1 MNILDKNIS
10 ELMDLMDKEEITNEE
25 IIKIYLKN
33 IFEKGLDKKVYKSL
47 CEEESIEKAKEIDM
61 KRKNGEKLG
70 ALAGIPI
77 AVTEDISTKGI
88 LTEAGSKILK
98 DYIPPFNATIIEKL
112 SAEDAIILG
121 KIKISEFSLEDRE
134 YSVRC
139 ILDKGALAVIGSDRE
154 GKNVAKL
161 QPSYGLVS
169 RYGIIS
175 ATSSLSPLT
184 LIAKGANDLALVLN
198 AISGY
203 DKRDSTSVDL
213 GTQRDD
219 DPCDD
224 CHSKHRQGIPDDFKC
239 GGHRGQSPWST
250 KIDQMNSPHELQGNG
265 TQGDGSFVGS
275 PHGLQENEAK
285 GDDSDTG
292 KTARAVSKV
301 KIPKELLND
310 DLVKDIKELGID
322 VEESTIE
329 TGKYILPAFKIL
341 SSAEFASATA
351 RYDGIR
357 YGYRSDNYEN
367 REELY
372 KNTRSEGFGKEAKKT
387 IIFGNHVINAE
398 QYDRYY
404 KKSQKIRSLIKDE
417 IDKILEDGSILLLPL
432 SDDLDENLKEGYKE
446 LGSMTGYPMLSIPY
460 RSTEDEYM
468 ELYMLS
474 SSFDE
479 KTLIQ
484 LANQIEKGLDS
495 HGKRQNRYIPDCKR
509 NEIEGEFDSREKQH
523 NRYTPDCKRNKIEKK
538 LDSREKQHN
547 RCIPDCKQNEAKK
560 ELNSHGGDK

>member
-25 IIKIYLKN
+25 IIKIYLEN

-47 CEEESIEKAKEIDM
+47 CEKESIEKAKEIDM

-112 SAEDAIILG
+112 LAEDAIILG
-121 KIKISEFSLEDRE
+121 KIKISEFSLEDSK
-134 YSVRC
+134 YSVKC
-139 ILDKGALAVIGSDRE
+139 ILNKGASVLIGSGEE
-154 GKNVAKL
+154 GKDVVKL
-161 QPSYGLVS
+161 QPGYGVVS

-184 LIAKGANDLALVLN
+184 LMAKETNDLALVLDT
-198 AISGY
+198 ISGY
-203 DKRDSTSVDL
+203 DRKDSTSVNLGARENDRLCNDYGGHRRDSTSVNL
-213 GTQRDD
+213 GTQEDGNLGNN
-219 DPCDD
+219 
-224 CHSKHRQGIPDDFKC
+224 CHSEHQRRISEIQGD
-239 GGHRGQSPWST
+239 
-250 KIDQMNSPHELQGNG
+250 E
-265 TQGDGSFVGS
+265 TQETQRDGSFVFG
-275 PHGLQENEAK
+275 PRGLP
-285 GDDSDTG
+285 GDGSDTG
-292 KTARAVSKV
+292 KIARTILKV
-301 KIPKELLND
+301 KIVKELVND
-310 DLVKDIKELGID
+310 NLVKDIEELGINI
-322 VEESTIE
+322 EESTIE
-329 TGKYILPAFKIL
+329 TVKYILPAFKIL

-398 QYDRYY
+398 QYDNYY
-404 KKSQKIRSLIKDE
+404 KKSQKVRSLIKYE
-417 IDKILEDGSILLLPL
+417 INKILEGNSILLLPL
-432 SDDLDENLKEGYKE
+432 SDDLDKNLKEGYKE

-460 RSTEDEYM
+460 RGDKDEYI

-474 SSFDE
+474 SSFNE
-479 KTLIQ
+479 KRLIQ
-484 LANQIEKGLDS
+484 LANEIEIRFNS
-495 HGKRQNRYIPDCKR
+495 HGER
-509 NEIEGEFDSREKQH
+509 H
-523 NRYTPDCKRNKIEKK
+523 NHYTPDCQQNKIEKE
-538 LDSREKQHN
+538 LDSHEGRHN
-547 RCIPDCKQNEAKK
+547 CCTPDCKQNEIEEKLDSHEERHNCCAPYHRQNETK
-560 ELNSHGGDK
+560 EKLDSHGGEK

>member
-10 ELMDLMDKEEITNEE
+10 ELIDLMDREEITSEE

-33 IFEKGLDKKVYKSL
+33 ISEKGLNKEVYKSL
-47 CEEESIEKAKEIDM
+47 CEKESIEKAREIDK

-112 SAEDAIILG
+112 LEEDAIILG
-121 KIKISEFSLEDRE
+121 KVKISEFSLENSE
-134 YSVRC
+134 YSVKC
-139 ILDKGALAVIGSDRE
+139 ILDKGASVLIGSDGE
-154 GKNVAKL
+154 GKDVVKL
-161 QPSYGLVS
+161 QPGYGLVS

-184 LIAKGANDLALVLN
+184 LMAKEANDLSLVLN
-198 AISGY
+198 TISGY
-203 DKRDSTSVDL
+203 DRKDSTSVNL
-213 GTQRDD
+213 GTQGT
-219 DPCDD
+219 
-224 CHSKHRQGIPDDFKC
+224 Q
-239 GGHRGQSPWST
+239 
-250 KIDQMNSPHELQGNG
+250 
-265 TQGDGSFVGS
+265 TQGDGS
-275 PHGLQENEAK
+275 
-285 GDDSDTG
+285 DTR
-292 KTARAVSKV
+292 KIARTVLKV
-301 KIPKELLND
+301 KIVKELVND
-310 DLVKDIKELGID
+310 NLVKNIEELGINI
-322 VEESTIE
+322 EENTIE
-329 TGKYILPAFKIL
+329 TVKYILPAFRIL

-398 QYDRYY
+398 QYDNYY
-404 KKSQKIRSLIKDE
+404 KKSQKIRSLIKYE
-417 IDKILEDGSILLLPL
+417 INKILEGDSILLLPL
-432 SDDLDENLKEGYKE
+432 SDDLDKNLKKSYKK

-460 RSTEDEYM
+460 KGDKDEYI

-474 SSFDE
+474 SSFNE
-479 KTLIQ
+479 KRLIQ
-484 LANQIEKGLDS
+484 LANKIEIRFNS
-495 HGKRQNRYIPDCKR
+495 HGER
-509 NEIEGEFDSREKQH
+509 H
-523 NRYTPDCKRNKIEKK
+523 NRYTPDCRQNEIEER
-538 LDSREKQHN
+538 LDSREKRHN
-547 RCIPDCKQNEAKK
+547 CCAPYRERNETK
-560 ELNSHGGDK
+560 EKFDSHGGEN